1 MQSLTYFKRYLSFF
15 ITTQVK
21 HVLSNERCHTHNRYT
36 CTSFFSQTDFIGRYY
51 IQECGSYILV
61 CMLRQHTVW
70 ESKQEGLHQNLLSL
84 QLCKLTVGSSQSPTI
99 FIVNGKA
106 AAHSGTPIVHV
117 QTINGHSICP
127 TQTDFLSLNFPAIY
141 VYKYQ
146 IVLSLHSLSMSRK
159 DSVKRPTYVCISVL
173 FYSTFFHMIR

>member
-1 MQSLTYFKRYLSFF
+1 MFFPMSVAIPIIGTHARHFFPKQTLQVDITY
-15 ITTQVK
+15 
-21 HVLSNERCHTHNRYT
+21 
-36 CTSFFSQTDFIGRYY
+36 
-51 IQECGSYILV
+51 GSAVAIYQY
-61 CMLRQHTVW
+61 MYRQHTVW

-127 TQTDFLSLNFPAIY
+127 TQTDFLSLNFSAIY

-173 FYSTFFHMIR
+173 FYSTFFI

>member
-61 CMLRQHTVW
+61 YVQVAYCMG
-70 ESKQEGLHQNLLSL
+70 EQEGLHQNLLSL

-99 FIVNGKA
+99 FIVNGK

-146 IVLSLHSLSMSRK
+146 IVLSLHSLSMPRK

>member
-127 TQTDFLSLNFPAIY
+127 TQTDFLSLNFPAILCINIRLY
-141 VYKYQ
+141 CLYTVYQCQGRIPSKGPHMFVSLCFF
-146 IVLSLHSLSMSRK
+146 IVL
-159 DSVKRPTYVCISVL
+159 
-173 FYSTFFHMIR
+173 FFI